1 MKLNRQQE
9 LLNEIA
15 QLHAEWEDEFADQVE
30 MDQSHSDPHDA
41 ETGASDYNQHYVARS
56 ASPEQEQV
64 FQDRIAPLYAELQ
77 AITANAPTG
86 PVPETVDEGPESRVS
101 SSVDFHLAVNGDAVQ
116 MLVKHD
122 FDEGV
127 LSYREGGEWIAVKPG
142 DVLPALDEADL
153 FETIGDA
160 TEIWDEKEGGE
171 LSLSDFSSVLLDEA

>member
-1 MKLNRQQE
+1 
-9 LLNEIA
+9 
-15 QLHAEWEDEFADQVE
+15 
-30 MDQSHSDPHDA
+30 
-41 ETGASDYNQHYVARS
+41 
-56 ASPEQEQV
+56 
-64 FQDRIAPLYAELQ
+64 
-77 AITANAPTG
+77 
-86 PVPETVDEGPESRVS
+86 
-101 SSVDFHLAVNGDAVQ
+101 VDFHLAVNGDAVQ